1 MIDFHSHILPGIDD
15 GSHSVEESVKMLT
28 GCSERITDV
37 CLTPHFYP
45 SDDLPEAFLS
55 RRQAAFEQLEAALEG
70 KQHPQLHLGAEV
82 LYFDGIYR
90 SAAMEDFKIQDSR
103 LILIEM
109 PMGKW
114 TMRMMD
120 QILELNRNF
129 GLRPVLAHIDRYQFA
144 SGNSEC
150 LSYFLSQR
158 GLVQVNA
165 DAALSFWSRRK
176 MLSMARQQMIHF
188 IGSDAH
194 NLSSRKPNVD
204 EAIVAL
210 ENAKAADVV
219 RILEHNS
226 QKYFYHFTENPQ
238 TV

>member
-1 MIDFHSHILPGIDD
+1 
-15 GSHSVEESVKMLT
+15 MLD
-28 GCSERITDV
+28 SYSSRVTDV

-45 SDDLPEAFLS
+45 SDDLPEAFFA
-55 RRQAAFEQLEAALEG
+55 RRQKAYEQLLEALAG
-70 KQHPQLHLGAEV
+70 KTHPRLHLGAEV

-90 SAAMEDFKIQDSR
+90 STAMEDFKLQDSR

-109 PMGKW
+109 PTGRW

-120 QILELNRNF
+120 QLLELNRNF
-129 GLRPVLAHIDRYQFA
+129 GLRPVLAHIDRYHFA

-165 DAALSFWSRRK
+165 DAALSFWTRRK
-176 MLSMARQQMIHF
+176 TASMIREKMIHF

-194 NLSSRKPNVD
+194 NVSSRKPNVD
-204 EAIVAL
+204 AAIAAL
-210 ENAKAADVV
+210 EKAKASDAVEA
-219 RILEHNS
+219 LEHRG
-226 QKYFYHFTENPQ
+226 QKYFYHFAEETP